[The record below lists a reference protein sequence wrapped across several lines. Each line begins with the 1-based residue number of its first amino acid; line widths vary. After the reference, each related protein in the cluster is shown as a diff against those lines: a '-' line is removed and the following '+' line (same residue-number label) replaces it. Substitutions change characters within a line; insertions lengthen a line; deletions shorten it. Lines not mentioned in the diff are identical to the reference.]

1 MEQISQTEQQSH
13 ILSLARGTNDNI
25 LITALAGTGKSTMLE
40 LIEQARPAA
49 PILYLSFG
57 KLDSQKAAERVG
69 DTTTVRTFNSLG
81 HRIWNQYVGR
91 NCKPDITKCAN
102 IYKGFINAAPSNKRK
117 DLWEIYSQVLD
128 GVQKA
133 KALGY
138 IPSTHAMAKQSAC
151 AWADVIE
158 AMEEAPDPFVR
169 ANVDKILTASIKAA
183 YDGQIDFD
191 DQVYMASLFGGTF
204 PSFPLVLGDEAQDW
218 NPINWV
224 MYDKLVKSS
233 RGILVGDPNQSIYAF
248 RGAVPQ
254 ALARAQ
260 RRYAMVSAGL
270 TVSFRCPR
278 RIVEHVH
285 WHVPDFRWNK
295 EGGSVVNLGQL
306 TCSDV
311 HGSAT
316 FICRNNAPL
325 YRLALLFLGA
335 GHSVNVQGADI
346 GPRLLNQMKRLT
358 KEDTPRAKVLELI
371 SEWEYTREIK
381 GSKTAKDTAECMRV
395 FASHG
400 ANLGQALVYAKH
412 LFAQEGKLVFTTGHK
427 AKGREWDTV
436 FIVDNHLLRSGED
449 QEDNLAYV
457 MATRS
462 ANQLYYIDSR
472 MVTP

>member
-1 MEQISQTEQQSH
+1 MNQTPQQSH
-13 ILSLARGTNDNI
+13 ILSLAKETNDNI

-40 LIEQARPAA
+40 LIEQSKPAA

-57 KLDSQKAAERVG
+57 KLDAEKAAKRVG

-81 HRIWNQYVGR
+81 HRIWNQHTGR
-91 NCKPDITKCAN
+91 NCKPDVTKCAT
-102 IYKGFINAAPSNKRK
+102 IYKGMIDATPAPRRK
-117 DLWEIYSQVLD
+117 ALWEIYSEVLD
-128 GVQKA
+128 GVSKA

-138 IPSTHAMAKQSAC
+138 IPASHAMAKQSAC
-151 AWADVIE
+151 TWQDVTE
-158 AMEEAPDPFVR
+158 TMEETPDPTVR
-169 ANVDKILTASIKAA
+169 TYVDKILLASIKQA
-183 YDGQIDFD
+183 YDGFIDFN
-191 DQVYMASLFGGTF
+191 DQVYMPTLFGGNF

-248 RGAVPQ
+248 RGAVPRVL
-254 ALARAQ
+254 ALAQ
-260 RRYAMVSAGL
+260 RRYSMVPTGL

-285 WHVPDFRWNK
+285 WHVPSFQWHKD
-295 EGGSVVNLGQL
+295 GGSVVNLDSL
-306 TCSDV
+306 CI
-311 HGSAT
+311 GSFGSVDAT

-325 YRLALLFLGA
+325 YRLAMQFLIA
-335 GHSVNVQGADI
+335 GFSVNVQGADI
-346 GPRLLNQMKRLT
+346 GPKVLNQMKRLA
-358 KEDTPRAKVLELI
+358 KEDCPRSKFLELI
-371 SEWEYTREIK
+371 NEWEYTREIK

-400 ANLGQALVYAKH
+400 ATLGQAMIYAKH
-412 LFAQEGKLVFTTGHK
+412 LFEQDGKLTFTTGHK

-436 FIVDNHLLRSGED
+436 FILDRHLLRAGED

-462 ANQLYYIDSR
+462 ANQLYYLDSTT
-472 MVTP
+472 VTS